1 MSNTSASGRAVARRF
16 ERYAKALAPAL
27 GHADRVEPFESY
39 CTGLILPGERKSV
52 EPMAARIAPRAVRA
66 KHQSMHH
73 FVSTSPWNADRLL
86 RQIAKLV
93 VPDLER
99 RASINAWII
108 DDTGIPKKGKH
119 SVGVAHQYCGQLGKQ
134 ANCQVAVTLSI
145 ATAAAS
151 LPIAHRLYLPE
162 EWATDRERRA
172 SVGVPND
179 VRFKTKPEIALEQ
192 IRAAIAQ
199 GIPQSTVLADAAYGN
214 NAAFRDG
221 LTALNLTYALAIQS
235 NTCVWRPGEK
245 PLAPR
250 RRTSHLG
257 RPPSALRRT
266 TSHHPVSVL
275 ELAHKLPPNAYRA
288 IAWREGTNDVLLSRF
303 AAVRVRPSHGH
314 RPQSI
319 LPAEEWLVIEWP
331 KSEAKPTKYWLSTL
345 DKNASLKS
353 LVATIMQRW
362 RIERDYQELKS
373 ELGLTHYEGRSWLG
387 FHHHAALCVAAYGF
401 LLLER
406 GAFSPSK
413 RRVQLSQPS
422 LPNDFKPRG
431 SAPTHGQA

>member
-1 MSNTSASGRAVARRF
+1 VSKASTSARAVARRF
-16 ERYAKALAPAL
+16 ERYANALAPAL
-27 GHADRVEPFESY
+27 QHADRVEPFEAY

-52 EPMAARIAPRAVRA
+52 EPMASRIAPRAVRA

-73 FVSTSPWNADRLL
+73 FVSTSPWSADRLL
-86 RQIAKLV
+86 RQVANLV
-93 VPDLER
+93 VPEMER
-99 RASINAWII
+99 QAPISAWII

-134 ANCQVAVTLSI
+134 ANCQVAVTLSV
-145 ATAAAS
+145 ANAAAS

-172 SVGVPND
+172 SVGVPED

-199 GIPQSTVLADAAYGN
+199 GIPRSTVLADAAYGN
-214 NAAFRDG
+214 NTAFRDG
-221 LTALNLTYALAIQS
+221 LTTLNLRYALAIQS

-245 PLAPR
+245 PLAPK

-266 TSHHPVSVL
+266 ISHHPVSVL
-275 ELAHKLPPNAYRA
+275 ELARELPANAYRT
-288 IAWREGTNDVLLSRF
+288 IQWREGTNDVLRSRF
-303 AAVRVRPSHGH
+303 AAVRVRPSHER

-319 LPAEEWLVIEWP
+319 LPQEEWLVIEWP
-331 KSEAKPTKYWLSTL
+331 KDEANPTKYWFSTL
-345 DKNASLKS
+345 DKNTSLQT

-401 LLLER
+401 LLLEQ

-413 RRVQLSQPS
+413 HRVELPQSS
-422 LPNDFKPRG
+422 LPDDFKPRG
-431 SAPTHGQA
+431 SASTHGQA

>member
-1 MSNTSASGRAVARRF
+1 
-16 ERYAKALAPAL
+16 
-27 GHADRVEPFESY
+27 
-39 CTGLILPGERKSV
+39 
-52 EPMAARIAPRAVRA
+52 MAARLAPRAVRA

-86 RQIAKLV
+86 RQVANLV
-93 VPDLER
+93 VSEMER
-99 RASINAWII
+99 HAPITAWII
-108 DDTGIPKKGKH
+108 DDTGIPKKGAH

-134 ANCQVAVTLSI
+134 ANCQVAVTLSL

-151 LPIAHRLYLPE
+151 LPIAYRLYLPE
-162 EWATDRERRA
+162 EWASDRERRT
-172 SVGVPND
+172 SVGVPKD
-179 VRFKTKPEIALEQ
+179 VCFKTKPDIALEQ

-199 GIPQSTVLADAAYGN
+199 GIPRGTVLADAAYGN
-214 NAAFRDG
+214 NAAFRES

-235 NTCVWRPGEK
+235 NTCVWGPGEK
-245 PLAPR
+245 PLAPKR
-250 RRTSHLG
+250 QTSHLG

-266 TSHHPVSVL
+266 ASRHPVSVP
-275 ELAHKLPPNAYRA
+275 ELARELPTKAYRT
-288 IAWREGTNDVLLSRF
+288 IRWREGTNDVLHSRF

-319 LPAEEWLVIEWP
+319 LPQEEWLVIEWP
-331 KSEAKPTKYWLSTL
+331 KDEAKPTKYWLATL
-345 DKNASLKS
+345 DKSVSLEI

-406 GAFSPSK
+406 GGFSPSSH
-413 RRVQLSQPS
+413 RVQLPQPS
-422 LPNDFKPRG
+422 LPDDFKPRG